1 MPYRLLLLYFVLF
14 IAMIGFGV
22 TLPALP
28 FFVERL
34 ALGDGVSESTVAF
47 HVGALT
53 SAYALTQLT
62 CAPLW
67 GWWADRHGR
76 RPLLIAGLS
85 GFALAQAVFGL
96 GTSLSLLY
104 GARLVGGASS
114 AALLTASAAYVADV
128 LPPIRRGQG
137 LAWRG
142 TALNLGVVAG
152 PLLSGLLARRDWHVD
167 ITPGHF
173 VFDGFSI
180 PFFAAS
186 GMAVVAL
193 PLVMAGLPE
202 SRRTESVSR
211 WATPSVS
218 WRDLVG
224 RLGDVLVLVLASQA
238 FLALF
243 EAAFAL
249 YAGQVLAFSLA
260 QVGYVFV
267 VCGLVMA
274 VFQGGVAG
282 WLAGRVRTRFQV
294 AVGFGLLGTGLGLL
308 LIVESVPMVL
318 GAVGVLA
325 LGMALI
331 DPSLLTLV
339 ANRSGSHVGVGLG
352 LQNAASSLGQVI
364 GPMLGGLLYAWRPA
378 LPFQAAAGGALAL
391 AALVWQAPAASSLH
405 RAGSSGFSGSLSSD
419 SSEFR

>member
-1 MPYRLLLLYFVLF
+1 MPRRLLLLFLILF
-14 IAMIGFGV
+14 IAMIGFGI
-22 TLPALP
+22 TLPVLP

-34 ALGDGVSESTVAF
+34 ALDEGASTGTVAF
-47 HVGALT
+47 HVGGLT
-53 SAYALTQLT
+53 SAYALTQLA

-67 GWWADRHGR
+67 GWWADQRGR
-76 RPLLIAGLS
+76 KPLLIVGLG
-85 GFALAQAVFGL
+85 GFAVAQAAFGL
-96 GTSLSLLY
+96 GTSLPLLY

-114 AALLTASAAYVADV
+114 AALLTTSAAYVADT
-128 LPPIRRGQG
+128 LPVGQRVVG
-137 LAWRG
+137 MAWRG

-167 ITPGHF
+167 MELRHF

-180 PFFAAS
+180 PFFAAA
-186 GMAVVAL
+186 GMAVAVL
-193 PLVMAGLPE
+193 PLVIASLPE
-202 SRRTESVSR
+202 SRHAGTTTQEARPTVAWGEM
-211 WATPSVS
+211 
-218 WRDLVG
+218 VG

-249 YAGQVLAFSLA
+249 YAGQELDFSLG

-282 WLAGRVRTRFQV
+282 WMAGRVRTRHQV
-294 AVGFGLLGTGLGLL
+294 AVGFGLLGMGLGGLL
-308 LIVESVPMVL
+308 LVESVPVVL
-318 GAVGVLA
+318 GTVGVLA

-339 ANRSGSHVGVGLG
+339 ANRSDSQAGVGLG
-352 LQNAASSLGQVI
+352 LQNMASSLGQVV
-364 GPMLGGLLYAWRPA
+364 GPVLGGVLYAWRPG
-378 LPFQAAAGGALAL
+378 LPFQVAAAGALTL
-391 AALVWQAPAASSLH
+391 AAIVWQAPSASSLH
-405 RAGSSGFSGSLSSD
+405 RAGSTGFSGSSRS
-419 SSEFR
+419 R